1 MTKFDKSKFQT
12 SGEYLFYIDEVEG
25 IQGTPTHKDGPLTR
39 HFIARFKHKGPF
51 TKAKFLKELIANH
64 TVEGYLTEMVSG
76 KAPLQILRD
85 ANEGWYYGTL
95 EAFSG
100 KSFR

>member
-1 MTKFDKSKFQT
+1 MTKFAKALFTT
-12 SGEYLFYIDEVEG
+12 SGDYVHYEG
-25 IQGTPTHKDGPLTR
+25 K
-39 HFIARFKHKGPF
+39 FVARFKHRGPF

-64 TVEGYLTEMVSG
+64 TIESYFAEMLKD
-76 KAPLQILRD
+76 KAPLAILRD
-85 ANEGWYYGTL
+85 ANEDWYYGIL

>member
-1 MTKFDKSKFQT
+1 MRKFVKTLFET
-12 SGEYLFYIDEVEG
+12 SGEYVHYEG
-25 IQGTPTHKDGPLTR
+25 K
-39 HFIARFKHKGPF
+39 FVARFKHAGPF

-64 TVEGYLTEMVSG
+64 SVESYFAELAKGV
-76 KAPLQILRD
+76 APLAILRD
-85 ANEGWYYGTL
+85 ANEDWYYGTL